1 MAAPLELHNS
11 ATGKILPAI
20 GPLLIGAIFAFG
32 VVQGIA
38 AGANSG
44 HVLVIALLGAG
55 CLALGFF
62 LARGA
67 FDTSVK
73 VVLDSQ
79 GFRDRR
85 AGDVLVPWRKVR
97 SVRLTSGKG
106 SAMLNFELTEEPPDA
121 IKYAP
126 ANVVNLILPFGKTI
140 VHMEVSSL
148 DVRGDDMLDAIRKFA
163 PHVVVNR

>member
-11 ATGKILPAI
+11 ATGKIFPAL

-32 VVQGIA
+32 ALQGLA
-38 AGANSG
+38 SGADGG
-44 HVLVIALLGAG
+44 HVLVIALLAAG

-73 VVLDSQ
+73 VVLDSR
-79 GFRDRR
+79 GFRDAR
-85 AGDVLVPWRKVR
+85 AGDVLVPWSKVR

-148 DVRGDDMLDAIRKFA
+148 DVPGQDMIDAIRKFA

>member
-1 MAAPLELHNS
+1 MTAPLELHNS

-38 AGANSG
+38 AGANGG

-97 SVRLTSGKG
+97 SVRLTCGKG
-106 SAMLNFELTEEPPDA
+106 SAMLNFELTEEPPDE